1 MCGIAGIHIKP
12 SAKGKVPAG
21 RLLDWLL
28 LGIESRGGDA
38 TGFLSVGFDNA
49 IQVDKNNVKAPA
61 FIKARKPIKSM
72 PQTVLAHTR
81 LATQGSPDDN
91 RNNHPVH
98 FGTVFLVHNG
108 WLTNDAELFKEY
120 SLEATAE
127 VDTLAIAAMLWE
139 HASESTGFLNGA
151 PKALE
156 EVEGAMA
163 IAAVDIQQPGKV
175 LLARGFNSPLVY
187 IETNQFWMWASTKQ
201 ALKLAWGKVF
211 GTPPKDKRF
220 KELEEGK
227 FILLDNG
234 DATYGEFKPA
244 WGTRYTSS
252 FNYWDEESYAS
263 YGDMG
268 ATAGSGSGYWVIN
281 DDGTRTFKTVGA
293 IPAVGA
299 AEYSTPLSRM
309 KDRITKPFKPLNYEI
324 QAVEALGAW
333 ALEDGQYHEA
343 ALWVAAD
350 NIGIDFEV
358 ARWLLF
364 YCDPDLIK
372 SDRKLQVVRDALDW
386 EYREM
391 YNGMMLEELKKQ
403 KEAQEREAELAITL
417 DPSAVEEEKDVK
429 LIGTGTIGAL
439 ACIECG
445 FNEME
450 DDGYCSDC
458 LTWRNQQVAL

>member
-28 LGIESRGGDA
+28 LGIEPRGGDA

-49 IQVDKNNVKAPA
+49 VQMDKNNVKAPE
-61 FIKARKPIKSM
+61 FIKARKPMKSM

-108 WLTNDAELFKEY
+108 WLTNDVELFKEHG
-120 SLEATAE
+120 LEPTAE

-139 HASESTGFLNGA
+139 QAEDGFLNGA

-156 EVEGAMA
+156 EIEGAMA
-163 IAAVDIQQPGKV
+163 IAAIDIQQPGKV

-187 IETNQFWMWASTKQ
+187 IETNDFWMWASTKS

-234 DATYGEFKPA
+234 NPTFGEFKPA
-244 WGTRYTSS
+244 WGTRYSGSTIGS
-252 FNYWDEESYAS
+252 YWNDHEYGYSS
-263 YGDMG
+263 YGSMG
-268 ATAGSGSGYWVIN
+268 ASSSGSGYWVVN
-281 DDGTRTFKTVGA
+281 EDGTRTYKSVGA
-293 IPAVGA
+293 IPATGA
-299 AEYSTPLSRM
+299 ADYTTPLSRANL
-309 KDRITKPFKPLNYEI
+309 RTSKPFKPLDYEI
-324 QAVEALGAW
+324 KAVEALGTW
-333 ALEDGQYHEA
+333 AVDDGQYHEA

-350 NIGIDFEV
+350 NVGIDFEV

-364 YCDPDLIK
+364 YCDPDVIK
-372 SDRKLQVVRDALDW
+372 SDRKLMVVRDALDW
-386 EYREM
+386 EYAEM
-391 YNGMMLEELKKQ
+391 YKAMMQEELDKA
-403 KEAQEREAELAITL
+403 KEAEAAEAQMTITL
-417 DPSAVEEEKDVK
+417 DPSAVSEEDREVK
-429 LIGTGTIGAL
+429 LLSGPL
-439 ACIECG
+439 ACVECG
-445 FNEME
+445 FNSME
-450 DDGYCSDC
+450 EDGYCSDC
-458 LTWRNQQVAL
+458 LNWREQQVAL